1 MTNYDDNFMQTSSDN
16 KSNPQK
22 RVRYA
27 NEFEKIDFKSSGV
40 VRGEI
45 ASRVSKKILGKNI

>member
-27 NEFEKIDFKSSGV
+27 NEFEKIDFKSSGA